1 MLYFCTFTGLVGED
15 HRQLL
20 LGKGLQL
27 LLRSGVVL
35 VVRVDRRVQRSG
47 VGEDG
52 AGHVA
57 DEDRYWSCETLTSS

>member
-1 MLYFCTFTGLVGED
+1 V
-15 HRQLL
+15 

-27 LLRSGVVL
+27 FLRAGVVL
-35 VVRVDRRVQRSG
+35 IIGIDRRVQRSG
-47 VGEDG
+47 VGKDR